1 MFLDFIALLLL
12 IGTLYLVF
20 RLGREMEEMQRQ
32 IDEIKRATMQQEELD
47 RKIDVMKSKI
57 DELHTEIV
65 EM

>member
-1 MFLDFIALLLL
+1 MLDFIALLLL

-32 IDEIKRATMQQEELD
+32 IDEIKRATMQREELD